1 MIRRY
6 FLFGLIT
13 LLFSVSVYA
22 QYKQTGGFARLRAMG
37 NNPYVVDPSVMTV
50 NPGWAGYY
58 HNFLFG
64 DLGFTAGAFQPGGVG
79 QFVAAN
85 FHVGGGLA
93 LGGMLTRN
101 DFLGAGIGNLDPG
114 GLVGQINT
122 YLEDAGFPQPTG
134 SPTYV
139 VGLNNNLELMGS
151 IKSGNTAFGLGV
163 AYASTTNE
171 FAPDTGNGAI
181 GSASQLGFNAGIVTK
196 LTGSF
201 LLDVGASFI
210 MPSTDFEPAVG
221 TKTEFSQTIILVNAR
236 IFWQYSS
243 KLEFVPAVAFITAS
257 GTSDLGTPSTTGT
270 ATSTDLPSLTLIAV
284 GIGMNYEV
292 GDFLL
297 AGGPGF
303 ATISSKRPE
312 VANVSP
318 ELTTSAFVFPIWNLG
333 VEWNMNDWFVARF
346 GYFAA
351 TLRTTTETA
360 ASATAVNELIITS
373 FAGPYGPSTVG
384 GGATVGV
391 GFRLGNFSLDATV
404 NEDVLRQGFNNFGG
418 GGLTGATF
426 AYLSLSYAM
435 P

>member
-13 LLFSVSVYA
+13 LLCSVSVYA
-22 QYKQTGGFARLRAMG
+22 QYKQTGGAARLRGMG
-37 NNPYVVDPSVMTV
+37 NNPYVVDPYIMTV
-50 NPGWAGYY
+50 NPAWGGHY

-93 LGGMLTRN
+93 LGGMLVRN
-101 DFLGAGIGNLDPG
+101 DFLGFGIGSLDPA
-114 GLVGQINT
+114 GLVGQINS
-122 YLEDAGFPQPTG
+122 YLGNAGFPLPTTTSG
-134 SPTYV
+134 THV
-139 VGLNNNLELMGS
+139 VPLNNNLELMGS
-151 IKSGNTAFGLGV
+151 IKSGNTVIGLGV

-171 FAPDTGNGAI
+171 LKPDTGTGAI

-201 LLDVGASFI
+201 LLDLGASFM
-210 MPSTDFEPAVG
+210 MPSTDFEPQVG
-221 TKTEFSQTIILVNAR
+221 TKTEFSQTLIIVNAR
-236 IFWQYSS
+236 AFWEYSS
-243 KLEFVPAVAFITAS
+243 KLEFVPSVAFITAS
-257 GTSDLGTPSTTGT
+257 GTSDLGTTTGT
-270 ATSTDLPSLTLIAV
+270 TTSVDLPSYTLISV

-303 ATISSKRPE
+303 ALISATWPAIENVRPE
-312 VANVSP
+312 FS
-318 ELTTSAFVFPIWNLG
+318 TSAFVFPVWNLG
-333 VEWNMNDWFVARF
+333 GEWNMNDWFVARV
-346 GYFAA
+346 GYVAS
-351 TLRTTTETA
+351 TQSVTTETPV
-360 ASATAVNELIITS
+360 SATAINEMITTQ
-373 FAGPYGPSTVG
+373 FFGPQ
-384 GGATVGV
+384 GATVGC

-404 NEDVLRQGFNNFGG
+404 NEDVLRQGFNNIGG
-418 GGLTGATF
+418 GGPTF
-426 AYLSLSYAM
+426 AYISLSYAM

>member
-6 FLFGLIT
+6 FLFGL
-13 LLFSVSVYA
+13 LFLVVSASTFA
-22 QYKQTGGFARLRAMG
+22 QYEQTGGFARLRGMG

-50 NPGWAGYY
+50 NPGWAGFY

-93 LGGMLTRN
+93 LGGMLVRN
-101 DFLGAGIGNLDPG
+101 DFLGFGIGSLDPA
-114 GLVGQINT
+114 GLVGLINS
-122 YLEDAGFPQPTG
+122 YLSVTTPPFPLPPTG

-151 IKSGNTAFGLGV
+151 FKSGNTAFGLGV

-201 LLDVGASFI
+201 LLDLGASLI
-210 MPSTDFEPAVG
+210 LPSTDFEPAVG
-221 TKTEFSQTIILVNAR
+221 QKTEFSQTIILVNAR

-243 KLEFVPAVAFITAS
+243 KLEFVPAFAFVTAS
-257 GTSDLGTPSTTGT
+257 GTADLGTPSSTGT

-303 ATISSKRPE
+303 ATISSTTPE
-312 VANVSP
+312 VANVMP
-318 ELTTSAFVFPIWNLG
+318 ELSTSAFVFPIWNLG

-346 GYFAA
+346 GYVAS
-351 TLRTTTETA
+351 TQSVTTETQ
-360 ASATAVNELIITS
+360 ASTTAVNEGIVTN
-373 FAGPYGPSTVG
+373 FFGPQ
-384 GGATVGV
+384 GATVGV

-404 NEDVLRQGFNNFGG
+404 NEDVLRQGLNNIGG
-418 GGLTGATF
+418 GGPTF